1 MGLNLYRYGYR
12 RPHTPMAVRNQDRDW
27 RNHRRTLTCASRGFP
42 ENQCLCLRL
51 RERGRDGHQPPAKSP
66 AGRGN
71 VNVVDG
77 IGDCQDWA

>member
-1 MGLNLYRYGYR
+1 MDLAVLITNDSLVRRYRLEE
-12 RPHTPMAVRNQDRDW
+12 

-42 ENQCLCLRL
+42 GTSAVPVCLC
-51 RERGRDGHQPPAKSP
+51 ERGIDGHQTPAKSP

-77 IGDCQDWA
+77 IRDCQDWA